1 MPSRVSPFR
10 SGGGLLTPAGSTGRP
25 GRSAVGL
32 GPTGLEGRDRGP
44 EVPEARGRPDAAT
57 ELAEIEIAAFDGWM
71 KSRPGHEAAEAVT
84 ATIRAAR
91 QFHEWDFSQWW
102 ASHRNDAEA
111 IEGESCLRFFR
122 RPFNGAL
129 VERTAR
135 REIVGGAEPG
145 PWWEEPL
152 VVRAYAE
159 AGELTGFERP
169 GRQPAPD
176 VPVVSA
182 VPRLAHGV
190 EELVRKGCLLTVA
203 DERLVQV
210 WFVLTMRD
218 VVFSRGNPLDWA
230 AVARREVDRRSPA
243 ILQKVVWMIDGAW
256 RPF

>member
-10 SGGGLLTPAGSTGRP
+10 SGGGLLTPPGSTGRP
-25 GRSAVGL
+25 GRSSVGI
-32 GPTGLEGRDRGP
+32 GPVERDRERGTAAA
-44 EVPEARGRPDAAT
+44 PEARGVLDSAT
-57 ELAEIEIAAFDGWM
+57 EMAEPDVAAFDGWM
-71 KSRPGHEAAEAVT
+71 KSRLGHEAAEEVT
-84 ATIRAAR
+84 KAIRASR
-91 QFHEWDFSQWW
+91 QFDEWGFSKWW
-102 ASHRNDAEA
+102 ADHRNDADALAKEN
-111 IEGESCLRFFR
+111 CMRFFR

-152 VVRAYAE
+152 VVRGYAE

-169 GRQPAPD
+169 GEHPASD

-182 VPRLAHGV
+182 VPRLAHRV
-190 EELVRKGCLLTVA
+190 EELARQGLLVAVA

-218 VVFSRGNPLDWA
+218 VVLSRGTATSWT
-230 AVARREVDRRSPA
+230 AVARREIDRRQPA
-243 ILQKVVWMIDGAW
+243 IFQKVVWMIDGRW
-256 RPF
+256 SPF